1 MIYKSP
7 PQSTCAISVVIPMH
21 NAEKFIRQTLI
32 SVLASKF
39 KDYEVIL
46 VDDCSTDS
54 SVAEAEK
61 LLPYFDGRLK
71 ILSTEKNSGGGGV
84 PRNIGV
90 KNSVGKYVTFV
101 DNDDFLLPTALGEFF
116 DLAEKFQ
123 AEVIHT
129 EKCLI
134 FNDRG
139 AVNFTWDEVGVQS
152 DEPHDEFVEVPFMES
167 KKLDERIR
175 RYLRG
180 KFFWLPWGKCFR
192 RDFLLK
198 NKIDFPQVKFSE
210 DMAFC
215 FKCLCLAKK
224 YLRVPNIAN
233 IHRVIQSSASMKGY
247 SLKISLE
254 IITNIL
260 ADIDEFLSGLK
271 FFKREPNYRQAVLK
285 FFTDKHFSFEKN
297 RFIDMSP
304 QEVEKIF
311 RDELQNP
318 ALNPTGKNLL
328 VAYLYDERILTR

>member
-1 MIYKSP
+1 MSEPK
-7 PQSTCAISVVIPMH
+7 ISVIIPMY

-39 KDYEVIL
+39 KDYEVL
-46 VDDCSTDS
+46 VVDDCSTDS

-61 LLPYFDGRLK
+61 LLPHFDGRLK
-71 ILSTEKNSGGGGV
+71 ILSTEKNSGGPGI
-84 PRNIGV
+84 PRNVGI
-90 KNSVGKYVTFV
+90 KNSAGKYVTFV

-116 DLAEKFQ
+116 ELAENFQ
-123 AEVIHT
+123 ADVIHT

-139 AVNFTWDEVGVQS
+139 KVDFTWDEVGVQS
-152 DEPHDEFVEVPFMES
+152 DEPHDEFVDVPFMES
-167 KKLDERIR
+167 KKLDERFR

-192 RDFLLK
+192 RDFLLE
-198 NKIDFPQVKFSE
+198 NKIEFPQVRFSE
-210 DMAFC
+210 DMDFC

-233 IHRVIQSSASMKGY
+233 VHRVIQSSASMKGY

-254 IITNIL
+254 VITKIL
-260 ADIDEFLSGLK
+260 VDIDEFMSGIK

-285 FFTDKHFSFEKN
+285 FFEDKHFSFEEN
-297 RFIDMSP
+297 RFRNVP
-304 QEVEKIF
+304 PYEVEKIF
-311 RDELQNP
+311 RDELQNA
-318 ALNPTGKNLL
+318 ALNQHGKNILT
-328 VAYLYDERILTR
+328 AYLYDKRILTR

>member
-1 MIYKSP
+1 MSEPK
-7 PQSTCAISVVIPMH
+7 ISLIIPLY

-39 KDYEVIL
+39 KDYEIIL

-54 SVAEAEK
+54 GVAEAEK
-61 LLPYFDGRLK
+61 MLPHFDGRLK
-71 ILSTEKNSGGGGV
+71 IFSTEKNSGSGGV

-90 KNSVGKYVTFV
+90 KNSAGKYVTFV
-101 DNDDFLLPTALGEFF
+101 DADDFLLPTALGEFF
-116 DLAEKFQ
+116 ELAENFS
-123 AEVIHT
+123 ADVVHT

-134 FNDRG
+134 FNDKG

-152 DEPHDEFVEVPFMES
+152 DEPHDEFVDAPFMES

-175 RYLRG
+175 RYLRK
-180 KFFWLPWGKCFR
+180 KFFWLPWGKFFR

-198 NKIDFPQVKFSE
+198 NKIDFPQIIYSE
-210 DMAFC
+210 DMVFC

-233 IHRVIQSSASMKGY
+233 IHRVVGGSMSTKGY

-254 IITNIL
+254 VITKIL
-260 ADIDEFLSGLK
+260 ADIDEFMSGVK

-285 FFTDKHFSFEKN
+285 FFADKHFSFEKN
-297 RFIDMSP
+297 RFRDVPSH
-304 QEVEKIF
+304 EVEKIF
-311 RDELQNP
+311 RDELKNP

-328 VAYLYDERILTR
+328 VAYLYDERILTAMRNS